1 MQRVALVGWLVG
13 VSFFYVRP
21 AAEQQ
26 RKDIKTLRL

>member
-1 MQRVALVGWLVG
+1 MQRVALVG